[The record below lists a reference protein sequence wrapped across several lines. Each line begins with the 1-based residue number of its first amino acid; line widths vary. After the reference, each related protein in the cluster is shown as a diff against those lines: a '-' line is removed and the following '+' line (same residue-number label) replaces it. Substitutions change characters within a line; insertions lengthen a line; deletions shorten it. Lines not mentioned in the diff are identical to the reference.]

1 MTNSKQKGSR
11 GERELRDLLKS
22 FGLKARRTQQ
32 YSGTEGTSD
41 VTCPDLDL
49 LHIEVKRT
57 ENFKGYQWI
66 EQAKNDSKGSIP
78 TVWWRKNKKQ
88 WLVLMEAE
96 SLLTLLTSISKLS
109 AQKKKKEET
118 KTLKG

>member
-41 VTCPDLDL
+41 VTCPDLDF

-66 EQAKNDSKGSIP
+66 EQAKKDATDTIP

-96 SLLTLLTSISKLS
+96 SLLTILTSTFKPLT
-109 AQKKKKEET
+109 KKKEKEET
-118 KTLKG
+118 KTLKE